1 MYHLTWVTDQLAVGH
16 APMSYAELDS
26 LRDQG
31 IDAIVNLCGE
41 YCDLH
46 QIEMDYGFEVFYLPV
61 EDDRAPE
68 LDALEKALDWLDE
81 AIYLGKKVLVHCRLG
96 IGRTGTLVTS
106 YLLRRGFGLRLA
118 EKRLKKLRSTP
129 SSFSQWW
136 FLYRYGKRSGKLAIR
151 EPSLEGARLVDL
163 STYFGEYEALVEKAE
178 HIFQNAS
185 ARQPDLQSCG
195 RDTDACCRKHLSLQF
210 IEAAYLNHH
219 LNRILSSKDREKVI
233 HRGVEMGRP
242 IGGMTQVSTEEL
254 TESAEETAFQDREM
268 LGRGGKGEYLC
279 PLNVDHQCLLYF
291 RRPIACRLFGVQEGA
306 VLQKEND
313 LQKEQEPFEK
323 HRHEINMTL
332 YEISRRLFFALNGMF
347 LEGRSFV
354 FPMPH
359 VVSGR
364 FIQDYFAVLLEVTS
378 AKGSP
383 FSA

>member
-1 MYHLTWVTDQLAVGH
+1 MYHLTWVTEQLAVGH

-31 IDAIVNLCGE
+31 IHAIVNLCGE

-68 LDALEKALDWLDE
+68 LEALEKALDWLDE

-96 IGRTGTLVTS
+96 IGRTGTFITS

-136 FLYRYGKRSGKLAIR
+136 FLFRYGKRSGKLAIR

-163 STYFGEYEALVEKAE
+163 STYFGEYEALAEKADE
-178 HIFQNAS
+178 AFREAS
-185 ARQPDLQSCG
+185 AHSPELRSCG
-195 RDTDACCRKHLSLQF
+195 LETDACCRKHLSLQF

-219 LNRILSSKDREKVI
+219 LNRALSSEDREKAI
-233 HRGVEMGRP
+233 HRGGEMGRRLR
-242 IGGMTQVSTEEL
+242 GMAQVPTGEL
-254 TESAEETAFQDREM
+254 TESTEETPFEGEVLSGSGEAD
-268 LGRGGKGEYLC
+268 EYLC
-279 PLNVDHQCLLYF
+279 PLNVDQKCILYS
-291 RRPIACRLFGVQEGA
+291 RRPVACRLFGVQEKGTA
-306 VLQKEND
+306 A
-313 LQKEQEPFEK
+313 FGH
-323 HRHEINMTL
+323 HRQEINLAL
-332 YEISRRLFFALNGMF
+332 YEISRSLFFALNGTF

-364 FIQDYFAVLLEVTS
+364 FIQDYFAVLVEMAS
-378 AKGSP
+378 SGKASFP
-383 FSA
+383 P